1 MSAVAVTVEPPRRK
15 WVISMD
21 LERISSL
28 SLEQLRFPVF
38 ADAAGAPVNPTSY
51 TVQVAFMAASNTNPA
66 VGDWK
71 AGGWDTTI
79 IGTYVATVL
88 VGPGGVANPA
98 PGTWYVWVQ
107 INTGTEIIVRQVGEL
122 EVD

>member
-1 MSAVAVTVEPPRRK
+1 M
-15 WVISMD
+15 ISMD

-38 ADAAGAPVNPTSY
+38 ADAAGAPVNPTGY
-51 TVQVAFMAASNTNPA
+51 TAQVAFLGGSNVNP
-66 VGDWK
+66 VSGDWK
-71 AGGWDTTI
+71 TGAWDTTA

-88 VGPGGVANPA
+88 VGPGGAANPP

-107 INTGTEIIVRQVGEL
+107 INTGTEVIVRQVGEL
-122 EVD
+122 EID